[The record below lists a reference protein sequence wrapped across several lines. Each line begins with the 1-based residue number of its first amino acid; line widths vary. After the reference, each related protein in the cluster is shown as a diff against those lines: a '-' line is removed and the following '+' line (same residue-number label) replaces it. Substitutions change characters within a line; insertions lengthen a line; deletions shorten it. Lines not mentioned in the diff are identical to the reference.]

1 MNRYF
6 FDVVL
11 KSHSEYDY
19 RGREFSS
26 AEKAAQ
32 LAELIALDLEISP
45 QGEWAGSTVS
55 VRDQRG
61 RQLFAREVRAPE
73 LVAA

>member
-1 MNRYF
+1 MSRYF

-19 RGREFSS
+19 RGRELPS

-55 VRDQRG
+55 VRDPSG
-61 RQLFAREVRAPE
+61 RELYAREVRAPE
-73 LVAA
+73 AAAA

>member
-11 KSHSEYDY
+11 KSHSQYDY

-26 AEKAAQ
+26 VEKAAQ

-55 VRDQRG
+55 VRDAGGQ
-61 RQLFAREVRAPE
+61 QLFAREVRAPE
-73 LVAA
+73 LAVA

>member
-11 KSHSEYDY
+11 NSHSEYDY
-19 RGREFSS
+19 RGREFSTV
-26 AEKAAQ
+26 EKAAQ

-45 QGEWAGSTVS
+45 QGEWAGSTIS
-55 VRDQRG
+55 VRDQHG
-61 RQLFAREVRAPE
+61 RQLFERKVGESE
-73 LVAA
+73 TAAA

>member
-1 MNRYF
+1 MDRYF
-6 FDVVL
+6 FDIVS
-11 KSHSEYDY
+11 KTHAQYDY

-45 QGEWAGSTVS
+45 EGEWAGAKIAVC
-55 VRDQRG
+55 DQRG
-61 RQLFAREVRAPE
+61 RQLFSRTVGMPE
-73 LVAA
+73 LMAA